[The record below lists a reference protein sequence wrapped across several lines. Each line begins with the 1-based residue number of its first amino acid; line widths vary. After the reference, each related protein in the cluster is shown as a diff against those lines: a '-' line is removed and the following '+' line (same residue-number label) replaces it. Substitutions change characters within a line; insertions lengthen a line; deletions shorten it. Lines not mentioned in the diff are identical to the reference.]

1 MRRRP
6 PRSTRTDTLFPYTT
20 LFRSFPVIMRYIKH
34 CKPVLLPQALKMPEN
49 GRLQRYIDIGQ
60 GLIHQQDLG
69 LKHYRAGDGYH
80 LLLSARE
87 LMRIFFYLVFDTEK
101 LQDTE
106 HLFGYLLF
114 FPLPEPE
121 RDLIEYGKMRPQGQV
136 LKNETGFPLVWRN
149 QYLPVFTDYL
159 IINADAAF

>member
-1 MRRRP
+1 MPYLLNFSRNFYFTSCYFRYAI
-6 PRSTRTDTLFPYTT
+6 PRWHGFP
-20 LFRSFPVIMRYIKH
+20 LIMRYIKH

-106 HLFGYLLF
+106 QDRKSTRLNYSHSCAYRM
-114 FPLPEPE
+114 PSS
-121 RDLIEYGKMRPQGQV
+121 
-136 LKNETGFPLVWRN
+136 
-149 QYLPVFTDYL
+149 
-159 IINADAAF
+159 A